1 MPKVDIDYSNTL
13 FYKIYCIDPSINDM
27 YIGHTTN
34 FVQRKHAH
42 KQGCKNTRSS
52 NYNCKLYNFIRANK
66 GWDNW
71 NMEIIAFHNCDDHLS
86 ARKIEQKYFE
96 DYNATLNSIAPLP
109 PPKQKPVLQPKK
121 EKEIL
126 YCNTCKVYFSSHKLQ
141 EIHNKSNKHIK
152 LTNNSGLTQFDN
164 TEYAKRANKTT
175 KFLCKLCDFS
185 SNKHSDYTRH
195 INTKKHIMVMNG
207 NTDNVNNNS
216 LCAKNT
222 LIHTCSKCNT
232 TYKHASGLSR
242 HKKTCT
248 YKHENNVITINNDQ
262 HITSIVDKKEDMPDM
277 KELIITLMTQNQS
290 MQKQIF
296 ELQQQMFEQQQQIL
310 KLIPQSENT
319 TNNV

>member
-13 FYKIYCIDPSINDM
+13 FYKIYCLDPSINDM

-42 KQGCKNTRSS
+42 KQGCKNAKSS
-52 NYNCKLYNFIRANK
+52 NYTCKLYNFIRANK

-152 LTNNSGLTQFDN
+152 LTNNSGPITITEGCLKSCPHDANYKYNCEVCNYNTNKKSSYDKHKLSIKHTKLTASKLLDVDKCPY
-164 TEYAKRANKTT
+164 T
-175 KFLCKLCDFS
+175 CKNC
-185 SNKHSDYTRH
+185 H
-195 INTKKHIMVMNG
+195 
-207 NTDNVNNNS
+207 
-216 LCAKNT
+216 KN
-222 LIHTCSKCNT
+222 
-232 TYKHASGLSR
+232 YKSRVGLWK

-248 YKHENNVITINNDQ
+248 YTTENTVFAINNDQ

-277 KELIITLMTQNQS
+277 KEVIITLMTQNQS

-296 ELQQQMFEQQQQIL
+296 EQQQQMFEQQQQIL

>member
-1 MPKVDIDYSNTL
+1 
-13 FYKIYCIDPSINDM
+13 M

-42 KQGCKNTRSS
+42 KQGCKNTKSS

-71 NMEIIAFHNCDDHLS
+71 NMEIIAFHNCDDHFS

-126 YCNTCKVYFSSHKLQ
+126 YCNTCKVYFNSPKLQ
-141 EIHNKSNKHIK
+141 ETHNKSNKHIK
-152 LTNNSGLTQFDN
+152 LTNNPGLIQ
-164 TEYAKRANKTT
+164 TEPKSPDLSHGYKCNLCEYYTISKKDYNK
-175 KFLCKLCDFS
+175 
-185 SNKHSDYTRH
+185 H
-195 INTKKHIMVMNG
+195 INTNKHINR
-207 NTDNVNNNS
+207 
-216 LCAKNT
+216 
-222 LIHTCSKCNT
+222 HKCNIMKHDLSHNRILHICNKCNSTFTNRT
-232 TYKHASGLSR
+232 TLWR
-242 HKKTCT
+242 HKKKCT
-248 YKHENNVITINNDQ
+248 YTNENTVNTNSNHQ
-262 HITSIVDKKEDMPDM
+262 HTTYNADKMGDNISDM
-277 KELIITLMTQNQS
+277 KELIIALMTQNQD
-290 MQKQIF
+290 MQK
-296 ELQQQMFEQQQQIL
+296 QMFEQQQQIL

>member
-13 FYKIYCIDPSINDM
+13 FYKIYCIDPSVNDM

-42 KQGCKNTRSS
+42 KQGCKNTKSS

-109 PPKQKPVLQPKK
+109 PPKQKPILQPKK

-141 EIHNKSNKHIK
+141 ETHNKSNKHIK
-152 LTNNSGLTQFDN
+152 LTNNPGLIQTEPKSQDLSHGYKCNLCSFVCNKQSNYN
-164 TEYAKRANKTT
+164 THLLTAKHKN
-175 KFLCKLCDFS
+175 
-185 SNKHSDYTRH
+185 NE
-195 INTKKHIMVMNG
+195 NG
-207 NTDNVNNNS
+207 N
-216 LCAKNT
+216 KN
-222 LIHTCSKCNT
+222 IQIVESKHFIVTGSN
-232 TYKHASGLSR
+232 
-242 HKKTCT
+242 
-248 YKHENNVITINNDQ
+248 Q
-262 HITSIVDKKEDMPDM
+262 HG
-277 KELIITLMTQNQS
+277 
-290 MQKQIF
+290 
-296 ELQQQMFEQQQQIL
+296 
-310 KLIPQSENT
+310 
-319 TNNV
+319 